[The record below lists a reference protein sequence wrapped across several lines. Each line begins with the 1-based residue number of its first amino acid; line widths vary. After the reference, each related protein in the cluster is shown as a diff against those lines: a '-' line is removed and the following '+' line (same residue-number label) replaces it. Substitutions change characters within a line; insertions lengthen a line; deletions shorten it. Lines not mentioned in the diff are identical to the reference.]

1 MNAEILSV
9 GTELLLG
16 HTVNTDT
23 AIVAREL
30 STIGVN
36 VLYCATV
43 GDNPGRLKEAVETA
57 LSRSDILVTTG
68 GLGPT
73 GDDLTKETVAQ
84 VCARRLTEDAGS
96 LSRIEEY
103 FRERGLISMTKSGD
117 QLQLCLNPT
126 QGKVDLW
133 ECPYL
138 SRLRDEGCE

>member
-43 GDNPGRLKEAVETA
+43 GDNPGRLKEAMETA

-73 GDDLTKETVAQ
+73 GDDLTKETVA
-84 VCARRLTEDAGS
+84 AAAGKKLVLHEES
-96 LSRIEEY
+96 LRRIEEY
-103 FRERGLISMTKSGD
+103 FKGRLW
-117 QLQLCLNPT
+117 
-126 QGKVDLW
+126 GKPEKTGVA
-133 ECPYL
+133 PR
-138 SRLRDEGCE
+138 RLHGAAQ

>member
-43 GDNPGRLKEAVETA
+43 GDNPGRLKDSGHIEDGTDVVWQAPYARRWYYEDANFQGAPQRGTYWVPRM
-57 LSRSDILVTTG
+57 LQNG
-68 GLGPT
+68 GLKQIEDGARKVV
-73 GDDLTKETVAQ
+73 KE
-84 VCARRLTEDAGS
+84 
-96 LSRIEEY
+96 
-103 FRERGLISMTKSGD
+103 
-117 QLQLCLNPT
+117 
-126 QGKVDLW
+126 
-133 ECPYL
+133 
-138 SRLRDEGCE
+138 